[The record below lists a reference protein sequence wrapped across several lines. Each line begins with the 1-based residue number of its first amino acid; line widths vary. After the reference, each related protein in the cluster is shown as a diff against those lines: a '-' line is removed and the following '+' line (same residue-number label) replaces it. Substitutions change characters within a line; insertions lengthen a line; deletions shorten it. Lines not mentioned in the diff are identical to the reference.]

1 MQQATK
7 PWENV
12 EQDTDS
18 LASSLGPL
26 ITKTCEPS
34 LGPIEWFRST
44 WQRGGAATGRATW
57 RRPDGTDVR
66 AIVKLPVGPN
76 EHRWTT
82 TLGHVAEDDWFDAAH
97 LSTPRVLAAG
107 EVLGGYDLAWLVI
120 ERLDGSPLTTAWTKR
135 ALEDLIEATASVQAR
150 AEAARAVTGRPRAV
164 EWERLLDKAR
174 KNCLNQEIEHEQ
186 RWNDSI
192 KKVQKSLSSLVSA
205 WEDRPIDS
213 WCHGDVHAG
222 NAMRRADSDDAA
234 CVLIDLALVHP
245 GHWTED
251 AVYLE
256 RQFWGKPDLLY
267 GIDPI
272 NALKA
277 ARRRLGL
284 EHGPDYKRVADLKR
298 LLAAACAPAFLP
310 TEGHPLYLAAC
321 LETMSRLIPTLTN

>member
-1 MQQATK
+1 MAQATK
-7 PWENV
+7 PWEHI

-26 ITKTCEPS
+26 ITQTCDPR

-44 WQRGGAATGRATW
+44 WQRGGAATGRAIWT
-57 RRPDGTDVR
+57 RADGEEIP
-66 AIVKLPVGPN
+66 AIVKLPVGPV

-82 TLGHVAEDDWFDAAH
+82 TLGNVADDAWFEADR

-120 ERLDGSPLTTAWTKR
+120 ERLDGTPLTTSWSKR
-135 ALEDLIEATASVQAR
+135 ALKDLIEATASVQAR
-150 AEAARAVTGRPRAV
+150 AQAARPVTGRPKPV
-164 EWERLLDKAR
+164 EWDRLLDKAR
-174 KNCLNQEIEHEQ
+174 HNCRDQELEHEQ

-192 KKVQKSLSSLVSA
+192 KKIQKALGALATA
-205 WEDRPIDS
+205 WEERPIDT

-222 NAMRRADSDDAA
+222 NAMRRVDSDDAA

-256 RQFWGKPDLLY
+256 RQFWGKPDLLF
-267 GIDPI
+267 GIDPVK
-272 NALKA
+272 ALKA
-277 ARRRLGL
+277 ARSRHGL
-284 EHGPDYKRVADLKR
+284 EPGPDYKRVADLKR

-310 TEGHPLYLAAC
+310 MEGHPLYLAAC
-321 LETMSRLIPTLTN
+321 LETMSRLIPTLTS